1 LSSFFYKKIYKQIL
15 QCRRLWNPSFVQ
27 TSNKNDKILVSSLKM
42 RAFVLLLLTAA
53 LLSVVYATE
62 TSCFGRCLVEASK
75 MKDKEKGHFGHIC
88 KDLCSLRALSD
99 EMVEEEEQTRPEPHR
114 VFNKVKPHWKLH
126 GREDQKPDSHRK
138 GFHHNEPHRPEPH
151 RPEENKPNTHRKAFD
166 HEAKPHEIKKHKP
179 VFHEKHH
186 KISPHRVIKHT
197 QPKTMNDAGL
207 NMLKSFEGF
216 SACKYQDP
224 AGYWTIGYGHL
235 IRPGEYFTCI
245 SEAEATQLLLND
257 VSSAEQCVRDYVHVS
272 LNGNQFSALV
282 DFTYNLGCG
291 SLASSTLLREVN
303 ARNFGTVCGQLERW
317 VYAGGQVLP
326 GLVRRRQ
333 AECQLFNS

>member
-1 LSSFFYKKIYKQIL
+1 
-15 QCRRLWNPSFVQ
+15 
-27 TSNKNDKILVSSLKM
+27 M
-42 RAFVLLLLTAA
+42 RTFVLLFLVVVLFATVYAAEVLEGEEQMSDSSLAYGTTLRANTDVHIRAGPCTWYDSYGLLYTGQTVSFTGGVKWGCGYQWYSTNRGWIAA
-53 LLSVVYATE
+53 DFLSVV
-62 TSCFGRCLVEASK
+62 G
-75 MKDKEKGHFGHIC
+75 GG
-88 KDLCSLRALSD
+88 
-99 EMVEEEEQTRPEPHR
+99 
-114 VFNKVKPHWKLH
+114 
-126 GREDQKPDSHRK
+126 
-138 GFHHNEPHRPEPH
+138 
-151 RPEENKPNTHRKAFD
+151 NTGGGNA
-166 HEAKPHEIKKHKP
+166 AN
-179 VFHEKHH
+179 
-186 KISPHRVIKHT
+186 
-197 QPKTMNDAGL
+197 TMSAAGL

-235 IRPGEYFTCI
+235 IKPGESFTCI

-282 DFTYNLGCG
+282 DFAYNLGCG

-303 ARNFGTVCGQLERW
+303 AGNFGAVCGQLERW